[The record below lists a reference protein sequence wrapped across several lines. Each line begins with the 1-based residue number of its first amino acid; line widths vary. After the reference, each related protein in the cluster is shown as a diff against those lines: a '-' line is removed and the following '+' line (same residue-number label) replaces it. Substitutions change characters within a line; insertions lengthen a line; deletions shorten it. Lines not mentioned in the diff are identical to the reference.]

1 MMCTF
6 PILPKHARMIVEAIR
21 AYPSVLAEVIIAA
34 TFLSVN
40 SPFLLPAGE
49 ELEARRAHHTFRDP
63 LGDFVSY
70 QRIFEAFSKSGNKTR
85 FCDNHYLDLRTMNE
99 IANIREQLEEIVSK
113 MGVPIGSGGNWD
125 D

>member
-1 MMCTF
+1 M
-6 PILPKHARMIVEAIR
+6 
-21 AYPSVLAEVIIAA
+21 AA

-70 QRIFEAFSKSGNKTR
+70 QTHLRGLHALRQQDAGSATR
-85 FCDNHYLDLRTMNE
+85 TTSTSAR
-99 IANIREQLEEIVSK
+99 
-113 MGVPIGSGGNWD
+113 
-125 D
+125 